1 MLITIQICG
10 HLNIFFRRGMNM
22 KYQLGHT
29 YTDKGSRKHEED
41 QFLRWINV
49 DGSGMLNSPGIRPLA
64 YKTVLSEQG
73 LPAYLVLVTHDVT
86 SGQLNPWDDVVDLSN
101 AEILYWGDAKFDPE
115 KNVDDFKGNA
125 VLRRIYDYILS
136 GQKELIPPIL
146 RFSKPQKGV
155 VRFNGL
161 CVLDKLD
168 ISWFDDHGQP
178 VRNYHAKLTILDCA
192 EVSLEWL
199 HHRVDSESVTSLD
212 RHQGCPESWSK
223 FKRGNKN
230 PIDIWMKQVRSESQQ
245 LPPVDSDDEKILKQL
260 IELDPYDFEKIIV
273 SIFQQMTDITHHVSG
288 TRATGD
294 GGFDFY
300 GTFKLPRPL
309 GYEIAFRGE
318 VKRYSRS
325 TPVDPKSV
333 SRLVA
338 RLNRQEYGIF
348 VTTSYF
354 TKQDQREV
362 LSDAYPVHLI
372 AGTDLVYILKHL
384 RLISRGL
391 IRRDWLESVCSN

>member
-1 MLITIQICG
+1 
-10 HLNIFFRRGMNM
+10 M

-29 YTDKGSRKHEED
+29 YIDKGSRKHEED
-41 QFLRWINV
+41 QFLHWINV

-64 YKTVLSEQG
+64 YTTHLSNQG

-101 AEILYWGDAKFDPE
+101 AEILYWGDAKVDP
-115 KNVDDFKGNA
+115 KKKVDDFRGNA

-146 RFSKPQKGV
+146 HFSKPQKGV
-155 VRFNGL
+155 VQFNGL

-168 ISWFDDHGQP
+168 ISWFDDHGKP
-178 VRNYHAKLTILDCA
+178 VCNYHAKLTVLDCA
-192 EVSLEWL
+192 EVCMKWL
-199 HHRVDSESVTSLD
+199 HHRVGSESLATLD
-212 RHQGCPESWSK
+212 RHSNCPESWSK
-223 FKRGNKN
+223 YKKGNKKS
-230 PIDIWMKQVRSESQQ
+230 IDIWVKQVRSESQQ
-245 LPPVDSDDEKILKQL
+245 LPPVNSDDEKILKQL
-260 IELDPYDFEKIIV
+260 IELDPYDFEKVIV
-273 SIFQQMTDITHHVSG
+273 SLFQQMTDITHHVSG

-325 TPVDPKSV
+325 TAVDPKSV

-338 RLNRQEYGIF
+338 RLNRREYGIF

-354 TKQDQREV
+354 TKQAQREV
-362 LSDAYPVHLI
+362 LSDGYPVHLI
-372 AGTDLVYILKHL
+372 SGTDLVLILKHL
-384 RLISRGL
+384 RLLSGGL
-391 IRRDWLESVCSN
+391 VRVDWLEAVGVNKALQRTSTKGAGEL

>member
-1 MLITIQICG
+1 
-10 HLNIFFRRGMNM
+10 M
-22 KYQLGHT
+22 KYKLGHK
-29 YTDKGSRKHEED
+29 YTDKGSRKHEKD

-64 YKTVLSEQG
+64 YTTELSEQG

-86 SGQLNPWDDVVDLSN
+86 SGQLNPWDDFVDLSN
-101 AEILYWGDAKFDPE
+101 AEILYWGDAKFDPK
-115 KNVDDFKGNA
+115 KNIDDFRGNA

-136 GQKELIPPIL
+136 GKKELIPPIL
-146 RFSKPQKGV
+146 HFSKPQKGV

-161 CVLDKLD
+161 CVIDKLD

-178 VRNYHAKLTILDCA
+178 VQNYHAKLTILDCE
-192 EVSLEWL
+192 EVCLEWL
-199 HHRVDSESVTSLD
+199 HHRVDSDSSDSLD
-212 RHQGCPESWSK
+212 LHQSCPESWAK
-223 FKRGNKN
+223 FKRGIKK

-245 LPPVDSDDEKILKQL
+245 LPPVDSEDEKVLKQL
-260 IELDPYDFEKIIV
+260 IELDPYDFEKVIV
-273 SIFQQMTDITHHVSG
+273 SIFQQMSDITHHVSR
-288 TRATGD
+288 TKATGD

-309 GYEIAFRGE
+309 GYVIRFRGE

-325 TPVDPKSV
+325 TAVDPKSV

-338 RLNRQEYGIF
+338 RLSRQEYGLF

-354 TKQDQREV
+354 TKQAQREV

-372 AGTDLVYILKHL
+372 AGSDLLLILKHL
-384 RLISRGL
+384 RLVTGGFIRG
-391 IRRDWLESVCSN
+391 DWLESVCANKAN